1 MSNIFSLVKM
11 ICCTKS
17 IKVANLFWKLEQGHY
32 ILNEIGLNALYSED
46 ELKSILNGVELEDSD
61 FNNYTRRVSNIYAV
75 ESFLYDNY
83 LPILQVW
90 NPMVKITIDIE
101 VFDYKWCY
109 LLASVDENDFVFQRV
124 QFSDCEIVLEIPYR
138 LRSLNKSTFTNLL
151 EEALFK
157 TI

>member
-1 MSNIFSLVKM
+1 
-11 ICCTKS
+11 
-17 IKVANLFWKLEQGHY
+17 
-32 ILNEIGLNALYSED
+32 
-46 ELKSILNGVELEDSD
+46 
-61 FNNYTRRVSNIYAV
+61 
-75 ESFLYDNY
+75 
-83 LPILQVW
+83 
-90 NPMVKITIDIE
+90 MVKITIDIE